1 MAFIV
6 KNDLQSFA
14 DKLKNYKKKDDLAK
28 KVTDKIS
35 SKGAEIAKRN
45 WGGGVTISVRGN
57 KTQKS
62 IVVTDQDKKN
72 PTIAYREFGTGI
84 KGKGTYEGNLPDQ
97 PITFTTKYNGEDTSV
112 TVPEWIYNY
121 RKDHLHWTEQ
131 DWQGMVAQ
139 MPMFNTAKELREYIK
154 TELVKDIRKGD

>member
-1 MAFIV
+1 MAFII

-14 DKLKNYKKKDDLAK
+14 DKLKNYKAQGDLAEK
-28 KVTDKIS
+28 VAEKVT
-35 SKGAEIAKRN
+35 SKGVEISQRN
-45 WGGGVTISVRGN
+45 WGDGVTISVRGD
-57 KTQKS
+57 KIRKS
-62 IVVTDQDKKN
+62 IVVTDQNKKN

-84 KGKGTYEGNLPDQ
+84 KGKGTYEGNLPGQ

-112 TVPEWIYNY
+112 TVPEWVYNY

-154 TELVKDIRKGD
+154 TDLAKDIGKGD

>member
-1 MAFIV
+1 MRV
-6 KNDLQSFA
+6 C
-14 DKLKNYKKKDDLAK
+14 
-28 KVTDKIS
+28 
-35 SKGAEIAKRN
+35 R
-45 WGGGVTISVRGN
+45 N

-84 KGKGTYEGNLPDQ
+84 KGKGTYDGNLPDQ

-112 TVPEWIYNY
+112 TVPEWTYNY
-121 RKDHLHWTEQ
+121 RKDFLHWTED
-131 DWQGMVAQ
+131 DWQGIVAQ

-154 TELVKDIRKGD
+154 TDLAKDIRKGD